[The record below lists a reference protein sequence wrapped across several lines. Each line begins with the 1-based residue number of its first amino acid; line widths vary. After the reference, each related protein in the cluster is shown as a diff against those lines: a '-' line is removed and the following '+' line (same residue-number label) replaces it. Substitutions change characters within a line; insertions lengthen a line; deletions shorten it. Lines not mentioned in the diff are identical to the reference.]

1 MSMQHSSPSCSC
13 NECLKQFRCVSSR
26 GDGGWSKN
34 EASLSCD
41 CGEKCVLRTAKTTKN
56 RGRQFWGCPRYKLE
70 SETVGCNYF
79 RWLADCSHD
88 ESVSCEVL
96 EANDQRLVKSFE
108 NESDIKI
115 LGRKVEVKFVAMQKT
130 VMGIERWTKIL
141 VHVSFLCV
149 LIIIVIAMLLGRA

>member
-1 MSMQHSSPSCSC
+1 MSMRYSSPSCSC
-13 NECLKQFRCVSSR
+13 NECRKQFRCVSSR
-26 GDGGWSKN
+26 GVGGWSRN
-34 EASLSCD
+34 EVSLSCD

-56 RGRQFWGCPRYKLE
+56 RGRQFWGCPRYKLG

-79 RWLADCSHD
+79 RWLANCSHD

-115 LGRKVEVKFVAMQKT
+115 LGRKT
-130 VMGIERWTKIL
+130 VMGIERWTQIL
-141 VHVSFLCV
+141 VHVVSFLCV